1 MGRLTRK
8 ISESQACVCDD
19 TSLAGG
25 VDRAG
30 LKAVRQL
37 PPLVCLSRWREME
50 RGSRALREAAANSS
64 MMVTGGRADGVIGC
78 VVPRIFVG
86 AVGSGSAG
94 KSCCRCALMCPLRY
108 SPNADGEQLLRRDG
122 DLPISACGAMAS
134 WRSPRATRSRM
145 MVSDSTRWLL
155 LA

>member
-50 RGSRALREAAANSS
+50 RGSRALREAAAP
-64 MMVTGGRADGVIGC
+64 
-78 VVPRIFVG
+78 PR
-86 AVGSGSAG
+86 
-94 KSCCRCALMCPLRY
+94 
-108 SPNADGEQLLRRDG
+108 
-122 DLPISACGAMAS
+122 
-134 WRSPRATRSRM
+134 
-145 MVSDSTRWLL
+145 
-155 LA
+155 